1 MCRADVPPANRTW
14 RRFSPRV
21 IAIADTALHVPALTR
36 VAVPPPRAE
45 GATSPDPTR
54 TAEPSLSPQTPA
66 PAGAPDPAA
75 RRTSA
80 ELPRRLGFWEATL
93 IVIGVTIGS
102 GIFRV
107 PAGVADTVGSPAAVA
122 AVWVIGG
129 IIALCGALSLAE
141 LAAAIPEPGGVFVY
155 LREVY
160 GPAVAFLFGWM
171 YLFVGPTGIGAVA
184 VVFGEYLGELA
195 GLSPLG
201 VRLAAAAA
209 IVIAAAASYRSVRG
223 ASALQGTAT
232 VAKVAALAAIV
243 VTALV
248 FGDGGWGT
256 FAADAPAPVDARW
269 SGVGLGLVAALW
281 AYNGFQDML
290 PVAGEV
296 RNPGRALPRALL
308 AGTAIVVAVYL
319 SANAAYLYVLP
330 YETLRASP
338 LVASDAMVRIVG
350 PVGAIAVAAAVMVS
364 TFGTVNALALT
375 QPRVFYAMAD
385 AGLLFRPLARVH
397 PRFATPHV
405 AIVAYAVVAVIG
417 VWVRSFE
424 QLAEAFVLGVWP
436 FLALAVVG
444 VLVMRGRRP
453 ELVRP
458 YRTPW
463 YPVVPLIFV
472 GGTLWVVGSALV
484 ARPVTTLAG
493 IALTL
498 MGLPVYALWRYA
510 GRRAAR
516 GHEQGR

>member
-1 MCRADVPPANRTW
+1 M
-14 RRFSPRV
+14 SS
-21 IAIADTALHVPALTR
+21 HV
-36 VAVPPPRAE
+36 
-45 GATSPDPTR
+45 TR
-54 TAEPSLSPQTPA
+54 TPELTVSPPTPA
-66 PAGAPDPAA
+66 PSGAPRSAVDRAG
-75 RRTSA
+75 A

-93 IVIGVTIGS
+93 IVVGVTIGS

-107 PAGVADTVGSPAAVA
+107 PASVADSVGSPAGVA
-122 AVWVIGG
+122 AVWVVGG

-141 LAAAIPEPGGVFVY
+141 LAAAFPEPGGVFVY
-155 LREVY
+155 LREIY

-171 YLFVGPTGIGAVA
+171 YLFVGPTGIAAVA
-184 VVFGEYLGELA
+184 LVFAEYLGRLV
-195 GLSPLG
+195 GLSSVG
-201 VRLAAAAA
+201 VRFAAAAA
-209 IVIAAAASYRSVRG
+209 IVVGAAASYRSVRG
-223 ASALQGTAT
+223 SSAMQGTAT
-232 VAKVAALAAIV
+232 LGKVAGLAAIV
-243 VTALV
+243 LTALL
-248 FGDGGWGT
+248 FGDGSAGA
-256 FAADAPAPVDARW
+256 FAAGAPAAADARW
-269 SGVGLGLVAALW
+269 SGVGLALVAALW

-296 RNPGRALPRALL
+296 REPGRALPRALL
-308 AGTAIVVAVYL
+308 AGTAIVVAIYL

-330 YETLRASP
+330 YAALRTSP

-350 PVGAIAVAAAVMVS
+350 PVGAAAVASAVMVS
-364 TFGTVNALALT
+364 TFGTVNALVLT

-417 VWVRSFE
+417 VWSRSFE

-444 VLVMRGRRP
+444 VLVLRRKRP
-453 ELVRP
+453 ELARP

-493 IALTL
+493 IALTAI
-498 MGLPVYALWRYA
+498 GLPVYALWKRSA
-510 GRRAAR
+510 RRALRA
-516 GHEQGR
+516 

>member
-1 MCRADVPPANRTW
+1 MCCAGFPPRCQSA
-14 RRFSPRV
+14 F
-21 IAIADTALHVPALTR
+21 AIAYAALHVLALTR
-36 VAVPPPRAE
+36 VAVPPSDTE
-45 GATSPDPTR
+45 GATSLALTR
-54 TAEPSLSPQTPA
+54 TSEPSLSPPTAA
-66 PAGAPDPAA
+66 PGGAPVPAV
-75 RRTSA
+75 RRVSA
-80 ELPRRLGFWEATL
+80 ELPRRLGVWEATL

-107 PAGVADTVGSPAAVA
+107 PASVADTVGSPAGVA

-184 VVFGEYLGELA
+184 LVFAEYLGRLA

-201 VRLAAAAA
+201 VRLAAAGA

-223 ASALQGTAT
+223 ASALQGAAT
-232 VAKVAALAAIV
+232 FGKVAALAAIV
-243 VTALV
+243 VTAFLV
-248 FGDGGWGT
+248 GDGSAGT
-256 FAADAPAPVDARW
+256 FAAGAPAAPDARW

-296 RNPGRALPRALL
+296 RDPGRSLPRALI

-330 YETLRASP
+330 YATLRTSP

-350 PVGAIAVAAAVMVS
+350 PVGAIAVASAVMVS

-405 AIVAYAVVAVIG
+405 AIVAYSAVAVIG

-436 FLALAVVG
+436 FLALAVAG
-444 VLVMRGRRP
+444 VLVLRRT
-453 ELVRP
+453 RP
-458 YRTPW
+458 DLARPHRTPW

-498 MGLPVYALWRYA
+498 IGLPVYALWRYA
-510 GRRAAR
+510 EGRAGHGHAR
-516 GHEQGR
+516 GR

>member
-1 MCRADVPPANRTW
+1 MTPDLTRTPDLTLSPPT
-14 RRFSPRV
+14 
-21 IAIADTALHVPALTR
+21 PAL
-36 VAVPPPRAE
+36 ADA
-45 GATSPDPTR
+45 
-54 TAEPSLSPQTPA
+54 PS
-66 PAGAPDPAA
+66 PAA
-75 RRTSA
+75 RRTTA
-80 ELPRRLGFWEATL
+80 ELPRRLGFWETTL

-107 PAGVADTVGSPAAVA
+107 PASVADTVGSPTGVA
-122 AVWVIGG
+122 TVWVAGG

-141 LAAAIPEPGGVFVY
+141 LAAAFPEPGGVFIY

-171 YLFVGPTGIGAVA
+171 YLFVGPTGIAAVA
-184 VVFGEYLGELA
+184 VAFGEYLGRLL
-195 GLSPLG
+195 GFSPTG
-201 VRLAAAAA
+201 VRFAAAGAVVFAA
-209 IVIAAAASYRSVRG
+209 VASYRSVRA
-223 ASALQGTAT
+223 ASAMQGAAT
-232 VAKVAALAAIV
+232 LGKVAALAAIV
-243 VTALV
+243 ATAFL
-248 FGDGGWGT
+248 FGDGSAGA
-256 FAADAPAPVDARW
+256 FAAGAPASADAHW

-296 RNPGRALPRALL
+296 REPGRALPRALL

-330 YETLRASP
+330 YSTLRTSP
-338 LVASDAMVRIVG
+338 LVATDAMVRIVG
-350 PVGAIAVAAAVMVS
+350 PGGAAAVASAVIVS

-405 AIVAYAVVAVIG
+405 AIVAYAAVAVVG
-417 VWVRSFE
+417 VWSRSFE

-436 FLALAVVG
+436 FLALAVAG
-444 VLVMRGRRP
+444 VLVLRRTRP
-453 ELVRP
+453 ELARP

-463 YPVVPLIFV
+463 YPVVPLIFI

-484 ARPVTTLAG
+484 ARPVTTLGG
-493 IALTL
+493 IVLTL
-498 MGLPVYALWRYA
+498 IGLPVYALWR
-510 GRRAAR
+510 RAATR
-516 GHEQGR
+516 TVGGTS